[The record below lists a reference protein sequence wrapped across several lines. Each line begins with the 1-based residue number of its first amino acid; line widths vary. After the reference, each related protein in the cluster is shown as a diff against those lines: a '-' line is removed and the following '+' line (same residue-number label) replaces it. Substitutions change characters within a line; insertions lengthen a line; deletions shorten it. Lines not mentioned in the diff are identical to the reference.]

1 MTSTDAL
8 FQTLR
13 STTNIKLKELSKQ
26 RTTFDHNKELV
37 LLSANTE
44 PVAQEALKVLHDGL
58 RILPR
63 YQTEGKHT
71 IFNENL
77 AQFLEQTKHDISIS
91 RAFLKDWESKLRR
104 ELDLQS
110 LKYEY
115 TSLYGRL
122 VTEWLEDSPADAE
135 APSSIRDME
144 NHRAEWESNVFNARQ
159 TSQDGITNYLDR
171 LFCSSKD
178 SRQTLETLRKD
189 VHAFEATLNKSGQF
203 DEDSMRN
210 CVRGLL
216 ASDLLTEEKRA
227 ALKHISSSK
236 SSITDI
242 TDVLNI
248 RISSIEDWS
257 WDGVVLAEQR
267 RQRGGRYR
275 VFHDED
281 LLDSLLLQ
289 YIGTKW
295 SVKFKN
301 ALAVLSR
308 PKITAM
314 TSSYR
319 TRRKHFI
326 GEEGKL
332 SVSEKRKGLL
342 ENENFLSQ
350 LLQRENEV
358 FRGYDDDDDEN
369 EGDSDVT
376 FRKSPSEMKQSLLH
390 LLRTEIVLNSR
401 LNKDLTIIRS
411 DFKSFGPSIPHST
424 IMAVMRFFGVS
435 HKWLNFFKKAL
446 EVPLK
451 FANDGPNAQVR
462 KCLRGTPMS
471 SPLAD
476 VMTEVV
482 LFCMDSVIAHHSDEA
497 ILYRLHDD
505 FWIWGPNQA
514 CVRAWDAITT
524 FARLMGLQINEEK
537 SGSVTISH
545 EKVTNAAIS
554 PHKRPTRPDDRTQ
567 ESLPRGDIAWGFLI
581 LDSATGR
588 FKVDK
593 PLVSK
598 HIQELS
604 HQLDSK
610 RSILGYIKTWN
621 SYASF
626 FASMCGKPANCL
638 GLDHNDMI
646 LEVYQRVQK
655 QLFGDSN
662 VTDYLKNEITK
673 RFDVKDVP
681 DGFLYFPISLG
692 GLDLRNPFIP
702 LLQVRPTL
710 VKDPNTIMDAFFSIE
725 EAAFRQA
732 KIAYEHRQ
740 TLNPKLQNFDMDFK
754 EYTRFREESSKQLL
768 YAYEKLLREPEVKT
782 VRLTHNIRE
791 EPGGSA
797 KRHAVESPPARL
809 SSPGGPRTA
818 AAVWEPYVDGKQ
830 LSAYE
835 KWVLQLYGGEM
846 EERFGGLCA
855 VEKRLL
861 PTGLVHLFKQR
872 RIKW

>member
-1 MTSTDAL
+1 MTSQDAL
-8 FQTLR
+8 SVTLR
-13 STTNIKLKELSKQ
+13 STTNIKLKELIKQ
-26 RTTFDHNKELV
+26 STTFKHNKELV
-37 LLSANTE
+37 LVAANTE
-44 PVAQEALKVLHDGL
+44 PVAEVALKVLHDGL
-58 RILPR
+58 RILPK

-115 TSLYGRL
+115 TSLYGLL
-122 VTEWLEDSPADAE
+122 VTEWLDVTPADAE
-135 APSSIRDME
+135 PPSSLKDME
-144 NHRAEWESNVFNARQ
+144 DHRAEWESYVFNARQ
-159 TSQDGITNYLDR
+159 TSQDGITIYLDR

-178 SRQTLETLRKD
+178 SRQTLETLKKD
-189 VHAFEATLNKSGQF
+189 IHAFEATMNTPGQF
-203 DEDSMRN
+203 DKDSMQN

-227 ALKHISSSK
+227 ALKQISNSK
-236 SSITDI
+236 KSLADVI
-242 TDVLNI
+242 DVLNI

-257 WDGVVLAEQR
+257 WDEVVLAEQR

-281 LLDSLLLQ
+281 LLDSILLQ

-326 GEEGKL
+326 GEEGNL
-332 SVSEKRKGLL
+332 SVSEKRKRLL
-342 ENENFLSQ
+342 EKENFLSQ

-369 EGDSDVT
+369 EGDSDIT
-376 FRKSPSEMKQSLLH
+376 FRKSHSEMKLSLLH
-390 LLRTEIVLNSR
+390 LLGTEIVLNSQ
-401 LNKDLTIIRS
+401 LKKDITIIRS
-411 DFKSFGPSIPHST
+411 DFKSFGPSLPHST

-462 KCLRGTPMS
+462 TCVRGTPMS

-476 VMTEVV
+476 VLTEVV
-482 LFCMDSVIAHHSDEA
+482 LFCMDYVLANHSDEA
-497 ILYRLHDD
+497 TLYRLHDD
-505 FWIWGPNQA
+505 FWIWGPVQA
-514 CVRAWDAITT
+514 CAGAWDAITK
-524 FARLMGLQINEEK
+524 FARLMGLEINEEK

-545 EKVTNAAIS
+545 EKIANMAVS
-554 PHKRPTRPDDRTQ
+554 PHKRPAGPNNRTQ
-567 ESLPRGDIAWGFLI
+567 GSLPHGDIAWGFLI
-581 LDSATGR
+581 LDSVTGR
-588 FKVDK
+588 FKIDK
-593 PLVSK
+593 AMVSK
-598 HIQELS
+598 HIQELA
-604 HQLDSK
+604 HQLESK
-610 RSILGYIKTWN
+610 RSILDYVKTWN
-621 SYASF
+621 CYASF
-626 FASMCGKPANCL
+626 FASMCGKSANCL

-646 LEVYQRVQK
+646 IEVYRTVQK

-673 RFDVKDVP
+673 RFDVKDIP

-692 GLDLRNPFIP
+692 GLGLRNPFIP

-710 VKDPNTIMDAFFSIE
+710 VKDPNTIMDAFFSDE
-725 EAAFRQA
+725 EDAFRQA
-732 KIAYEHRQ
+732 KIAYERKQ
-740 TLNPKLQNFDMDFK
+740 ALNPKLQNFDMDFK

-768 YAYEKLLREPEVKT
+768 HAYETLLREPEMKT

-791 EPGGSA
+791 EPGGST
-797 KRHAVESPPARL
+797 KRHAVESPPARSL
-809 SSPGGPRTA
+809 SPGAPRTA
-818 AAVWEPYVDGKQ
+818 AAIWEPYVDGKQ

-835 KWVLQLYGGEM
+835 IWVLQLYGGEM